1 MSLKARA
8 LIVQARGRWELT
20 HDGDDVEMRNC
31 IDRATADIIA
41 ENHETIFDVIG
52 A

>member
-20 HDGDDVEMRNC
+20 HDGDDVEMKNY
-31 IDRATADIIA
+31 IDLAVA
-41 ENHETIFDVIG
+41 EIFAEKLETILDAIG
-52 A
+52 V

>member
-1 MSLKARA
+1 MSLKSRA

-20 HDGDDVEMRNC
+20 HDGDDTEMKNL
-31 IDRATADIIA
+31 INLATAEIVSEKRELILDA
-41 ENHETIFDVIG
+41 VG

>member
-20 HDGDDVEMRNC
+20 HDGDDAQMIEC
-31 IDRATADIIA
+31 IDKATAEIFA
-41 ENHETIFDVIG
+41 EKLETILDAIDV
-52 A
+52 